1 MTYKPAFSIDG
12 QSLAVP
18 TVRQSSLPEPS
29 VTYELNEYKR
39 KLEKRDSDFKRKER
53 ELGACQGESTKLR
66 KDNQSQ
72 NSEIVS
78 LTDRNQQ
85 LQQSLN
91 NARDTISDLQNKLKD
106 IADSDQS
113 SEQLKKLEAALSKA
127 NRQVQII
134 SEKNESL
141 DSRPT
146 TNIQLEEKL
155 VLLQTLLNA
164 SKLSEDRLKTDITTL
179 QLAFESLEEQNKRS
193 VNETD
198 DLRKRISNTQNL
210 SGLHNAELEKKQF
223 LINDGDK
230 IRSHLKNEIEKL
242 KSSLLIRNETN
253 LSLRGQLEDLN
264 DNQHSN
270 TSDEEKKIKKM
281 ELENYQQQQII
292 QDLNKIIAM
301 HTNSLYDIKDEN
313 KILLEKMGKLSESVS
328 THDDSILQ
336 HQVYRYIIYL
346 FIYIYINIHIYVYIY
361 ICICIYIFI
370 YI

>member
-1 MTYKPAFSIDG
+1 MSYKPAFSIDG

-53 ELGACQGESTKLR
+53 ELGACQAELTRLR

-72 NSEIVS
+72 STEIVS
-78 LTDRNQQ
+78 LIDRNQQ

-91 NARDTISDLQNKLKD
+91 NARDTMSDLQNKLKD

-127 NRQVQII
+127 NRQVQIL
-134 SEKNESL
+134 SEKKESL

-155 VLLQTLLNA
+155 VLLQSLLNA

-179 QLAFESLEEQNKRS
+179 QLAFENLEEQNKRS
-193 VNETD
+193 ANETD

-264 DNQHSN
+264 DNQQTN
-270 TSDEEKKIKKM
+270 ASDEEKKIKKM
-281 ELENYQQQQII
+281 ELENHQQQQII
-292 QDLNKIIAM
+292 QDLNKIIAK
-301 HTNSLYDIKDEN
+301 HTNSLHDIGDEN
-313 KILLEKMGKLSESVS
+313 KILHERMGKLSESVN
-328 THDDSILQ
+328 THDDSVLQ
-336 HQVYRYIIYL
+336 HQVYIYT
-346 FIYIYINIHIYVYIY
+346 YV
-361 ICICIYIFI
+361 
-370 YI
+370 